1 MVDERAPWLTLRLKY
16 KIRMLQLNDGG
27 GQMTRTITAAALCV
41 GLLAMPLSAG
51 FAQTMSTPVDRV
63 LRPGD
68 TIQWVPADPHHLQL
82 GSAGLT
88 PLTEVDKILTFSPA
102 PASDAGGVRTW
113 SAAQAVTATVKDNAD
128 MQGVANFV
136 FTCGGHPAQMKSQPF
151 TIESKPAGQNP
162 RTFRIRSDPSLKWIL
177 QKPNGGAGVPSL
189 PELPAAKK
197 IVMSG

>member
-1 MVDERAPWLTLRLKY
+1 
-16 KIRMLQLNDGG
+16 MLQLNDGG

-102 PASDAGGVRTW
+102 PASDARGVRTW
-113 SAAQAVTATVKDNAD
+113 NHAQAVTATVKDNAD

-162 RTFRIRSDPSLKWIL
+162 RTFRIRSDLSLKWIL
-177 QKPNGGAGVPSL
+177 QKPNGGGEVQVAP
-189 PELPAAKK
+189 
-197 IVMSG
+197 

>member
-1 MVDERAPWLTLRLKY
+1 
-16 KIRMLQLNDGG
+16 
-27 GQMTRTITAAALCV
+27 MTRTITAAALCV

-102 PASDAGGVRTW
+102 PASEAGGVRTW
-113 SAAQAVTATVKDNAD
+113 SAAQAGLHVSAKA
-128 MQGVANFV
+128 
-136 FTCGGHPAQMKSQPF
+136 
-151 TIESKPAGQNP
+151 
-162 RTFRIRSDPSLKWIL
+162 
-177 QKPNGGAGVPSL
+177 GGAGTV
-189 PELPAAKK
+189 AGR
-197 IVMSG
+197 SGDPRARCPVRLRIRLLRPTKPMRQSASS